1 MTRADDASAPVR
13 SDVATA
19 QTRASAQP
27 AIVVERAVKQYGA
40 LPAVNDVSF
49 TVARGETLGLLGP
62 NGAGKSTLI
71 RMMTTLVPITSGRVI
86 VGGHDVALEPDRA
99 RLSIGV
105 IPQAMTTDTDLSV
118 EENLDIYAKL
128 YGVGKEERRR
138 AITELLELVH
148 LSDRRKSLVGT
159 LSGGMRRRVELA
171 RGLVHHPAILF
182 LDEPTTG
189 LDPVSRADVWE
200 MITRLRQARG
210 LTVLI
215 TTHYMD
221 EADRLCDRIA
231 IVDKGRLV
239 ALDTPRALKAAVP
252 GASAIEAQLDRT
264 PDNWEPALLSLDGV
278 ASAHALGGD
287 SWRLVADDAGR
298 AATALVTLAQDRGV
312 ALKSLTVTSTT
323 LDDVFTHYAGHA
335 LEGAASAQAGAK
347 R

>member
-1 MTRADDASAPVR
+1 MSREAVD
-13 SDVATA
+13 
-19 QTRASAQP
+19 P
-27 AIVVERAVKQYGA
+27 AIVVEHAVKQYGK
-40 LPAVNDVSF
+40 LTAVDDVSF
-49 TVARGETLGLLGP
+49 SVAAGETLGLLGP

-71 RMMTTLVPITSGRVI
+71 RMMTTLVPITSGRVL
-86 VGGHDVALEPDRA
+86 VGGHNVAEDPDRA

-128 YGVGKEERRR
+128 YGVQKEERTR
-138 AITELLELVH
+138 AIAELLELVH

-200 MITRLRQARG
+200 MITKLREARG

-231 IVDKGRLV
+231 IVDKGLLV
-239 ALDTPRALKAAVP
+239 ALDTPRALKDAVP
-252 GASAIEAQLDRT
+252 GATAIELSVDHT
-264 PDNWEPALLSLDGV
+264 PDSWEAELRALDGV
-278 ASAHALGGD
+278 ESAHALGGNT
-287 SWRLVADDAGR
+287 WRLVVDDAGGS
-298 AATALVTLAQDRGV
+298 ATALVSHAQKRGV
-312 ALKSLTVTSTT
+312 ALQSLSVTSTT
-323 LDDVFTHYAGHA
+323 LDDVFAHYTGHA
-335 LEGAASAQAGAK
+335 L

>member
-1 MTRADDASAPVR
+1 VSMRTDAGSASQR
-13 SDVATA
+13 RDAN
-19 QTRASAQP
+19 P
-27 AIVVERAVKQYGA
+27 AIVVEHAVKEYGKIT
-40 LPAVNDVSF
+40 AVNDVSF
-49 TVARGETLGLLGP
+49 TVSAGETLGLLGP

-71 RMMTTLVPITSGRVI
+71 RMMTTLVPITSGRVL
-86 VGGHDVALEPDRA
+86 VGGHDVSKDPDRA

-128 YGVGKEERRR
+128 YGVQKAERHR
-138 AITELLELVH
+138 AIAELLELVH

-171 RGLVHHPAILF
+171 RGLVHHPSILF

-200 MITRLRQARG
+200 MITKLRQARG

-239 ALDTPRALKAAVP
+239 ALDTPRALKDAVP
-252 GASAIEAQLDRT
+252 GATAIEARVDAPPAQ
-264 PDNWEPALLSLDGV
+264 WEEELLALDGV

-287 SWRLVADDAGR
+287 TWRLVAVDAGR
-298 AATALVTLAQDRGV
+298 AATALVTHAQTRGV
-312 ALKSLTVTSTT
+312 ALQSLSVTSTT
-323 LDDVFTHYAGHA
+323 LDDVFAHYAGHSMGA
-335 LEGAASAQAGAK
+335 GAAAPAPSHPLAGG
-347 R
+347 RGR